1 MNVVLRFD
9 DDLIERLKIQL
20 GILWSIKFRECWNK
34 IENKGKR
41 GKETKRTRWRGP
53 SDASGRA
60 AAAAVAAAAAATVLD
75 GGSTVNGSGAGDA
88 DYVPPCIF
96 SRGFRRG
103 GDGGEVIRGGLA
115 DRLPHPHPY
124 AT

>member
-41 GKETKRTRWRGP
+41 GKETLVLLRIKRTRWRGP

-60 AAAAVAAAAAATVLD
+60 AAAAVAAAAAAAAAATVLD

-88 DYVPPCIF
+88 
-96 SRGFRRG
+96 
-103 GDGGEVIRGGLA
+103 GGEGLVRRVPLHA
-115 DRLPHPHPY
+115 SSK
-124 AT
+124 